1 METKN
6 IQKYTNTK
14 YWIDSYN
21 LKYNEQICQ
30 EIENLL
36 EDVLPK
42 WQEYYKTINNKE
54 IDSTLLNK
62 LLNDIK
68 YMINKKINS
77 IIIKINKDK
86 DLVIEMEMGSDLW
99 NILKMKIK

>member
-1 METKN
+1 
-6 IQKYTNTK
+6 
-14 YWIDSYN
+14 
-21 LKYNEQICQ
+21 
-30 EIENLL
+30 
-36 EDVLPK
+36 LPK

-86 DLVIEMEMGSDLW
+86 DLVIEMEMGSDL
-99 NILKMKIK
+99 

>member
-21 LKYNEQICQ
+21 LKYNKQICQ